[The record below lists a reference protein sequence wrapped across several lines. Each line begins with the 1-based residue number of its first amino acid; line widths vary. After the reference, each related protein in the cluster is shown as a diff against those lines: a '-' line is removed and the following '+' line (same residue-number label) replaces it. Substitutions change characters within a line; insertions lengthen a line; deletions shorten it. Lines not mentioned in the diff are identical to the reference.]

1 MKIAKKI
8 LLIAGICIIF
18 PLAALIGY
26 DVLCF
31 MPHRADMRELLSAAD
46 SENRHPPRIVTDLI
60 YVASQN
66 GTALATNVARHLLV
80 RYTKAA
86 HYKMMAWHVSFLLW
100 DGLVRLHLSKEE
112 QYAYYCLLSF
122 NGKDYGVNEL
132 STRLFA
138 KPLSQLNEKEAVTVI
153 ATLASPSYFSNN
165 QEALKDYQDQ
175 LLAELAAGHRKIK

>member
-1 MKIAKKI
+1 MVKRF
-8 LLIAGICIIF
+8 LGIAGICIII
-18 PLAALIGY
+18 PLAALVGY
-26 DVLCF
+26 DLLYF
-31 MPHRADMRELLSAAD
+31 MPHRADMRQLLSAAD
-46 SENRHPPRIVTDLI
+46 SENKHPPRIVTDLI
-60 YVASQN
+60 YVADQN
-66 GTALATNVARHLLV
+66 GTALAANVARHLLV

-86 HYKMMAWHVSFLLW
+86 HYKMMAWHVNFLLW

-112 QYAYYCLLSF
+112 LYAYYCLLSF

-138 KPLSQLNEKEAVTVI
+138 KPLSQLKEKEAVTII

-175 LLAELAAGHRKIK
+175 LLAELSAGRRKIK